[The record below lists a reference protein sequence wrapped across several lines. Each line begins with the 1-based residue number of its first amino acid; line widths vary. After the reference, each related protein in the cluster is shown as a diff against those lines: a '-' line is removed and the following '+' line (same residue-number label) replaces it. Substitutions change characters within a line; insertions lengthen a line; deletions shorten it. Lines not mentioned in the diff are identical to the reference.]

1 MYSLLNH
8 FFFTS
13 ILNIYAEPQLKWH
26 LQYDN
31 LHEDNTLLLLR
42 PIPVRTIGKKCA
54 ISLARTWQH
63 LGDDALSAIAP
74 LSFSNIDTR
83 LDIRGAHSD
92 TKMAI
97 YIQQLCPIIRHFRGS
112 KGLIGGL
119 LLAPL

>member
-63 LGDDALSAIAP
+63 LGDELRLPSP
-74 LSFSNIDTR
+74 LSPSP
-83 LDIRGAHSD
+83 IRYTVPQTHHKHINTSSSSLGLVIEWSIIF
-92 TKMAI
+92 I
-97 YIQQLCPIIRHFRGS
+97 YNY
-112 KGLIGGL
+112 L
-119 LLAPL
+119 LLAIIEK